1 MTLSPLNFIGDSLSG
16 PNVRDKL
23 LGSAASLFQRFGY
36 AHVSVRDITSSID
49 SPKGTFYNY
58 FKSKE
63 ALASAILSQHFD
75 ALMETLGQ
83 SGSET
88 AGAHLRRHFE
98 SIAPSTREPGV
109 SPLQLISTFSAECP
123 ALPSALVLQIADGV
137 RLWNTKVAALI
148 SRAQNNGEI
157 KTDEDPHLLAA
168 LYINCWQGAMIR
180 TKCDPSAQEDGLRFA
195 LDSLLGASAGGDR
208 NE

>member
-1 MTLSPLNFIGDSLSG
+1 MSSDSLG
-16 PNVRDKL
+16 APNVRDKL
-23 LGSAASLFQRFGY
+23 FASAAALFQRFGY

-83 SGSET
+83 SGTET
-88 AGAHLRRHFE
+88 TEAHLRRHFE

-109 SPLQLISTFSAECP
+109 SPLQLISTFSAEGP
-123 ALPSALVLQIADGV
+123 ALPSALVLQIAEGV

-148 SRAQNNGEI
+148 SRAQEDGEI
-157 KTDEDPHLLAA
+157 NTDEDPDLLAA
-168 LYINCWQGAMIR
+168 LYINCWQGPMCR
-180 TKCDPSAQEDGLRFA
+180 LKCDPSAQEDRRGYA
-195 LDSLLGASAGGDR
+195 LHRLLGASGGGGR

>member
-1 MTLSPLNFIGDSLSG
+1 
-16 PNVRDKL
+16 VRDKL
-23 LGSAASLFQRFGY
+23 LGSAAALFQRFGY
-36 AHVSVRDITSSID
+36 GHVSVRDITSSID

-58 FKSKE
+58 FTSKE
-63 ALASAILSQHFD
+63 ALASAILSQHFE
-75 ALMETLGQ
+75 ALMEALGP
-83 SGSET
+83 SVGET
-88 AGAHLRRHFE
+88 AGAGLRRHFE

-123 ALPSALVLQIADGV
+123 ALPSALVLQIAEGV

-148 SRAQNNGEI
+148 SLAQEDGEI
-157 KTDEDPHLLAA
+157 NAEDPHLLAA

-180 TKCDPSAQEDGLRFA
+180 TKCDTYGQEDCLRFA
-195 LDSLLGASAGGDR
+195 LDRLLGALGGGGG